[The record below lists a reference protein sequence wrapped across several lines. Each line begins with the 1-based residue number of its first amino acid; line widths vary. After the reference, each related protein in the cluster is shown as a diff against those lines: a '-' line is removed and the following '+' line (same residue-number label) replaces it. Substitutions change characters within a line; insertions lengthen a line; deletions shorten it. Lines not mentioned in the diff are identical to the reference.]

1 MMKSP
6 IKLVFRKELK
16 DALRDKRS
24 VMAAMS
30 YAFFGPLLMALAFY
44 VLIGQLTD
52 SSDVKI
58 DIEGG
63 EHAPALVA
71 HLEQHGI
78 VERTEPWP
86 SGQQPITLTIDPNW
100 NEHIATA
107 QPARVVLS
115 ADFSSQKQRTDIRR
129 VEAVIESYS
138 NQLTYIRLQMRG
150 IDPRITQGVDLVKHD
165 KATKGSK
172 AAMLLGGVL
181 IFILLSVFFSGMNV
195 AIDISAG
202 ERERNSLELLL
213 SQPLTTDQLVWGK
226 ALAASAF
233 AMFGGVLSAILIPVI
248 FTLLPLHEIG
258 VSVSLAWP
266 MILMIIALLVPL
278 ALLATALQLFVSFRA
293 KSFKEAQTYISLL
306 LMVPMLIIFGV
317 EFARVKSQILYY
329 LPLTGQHQA
338 LLDIIKGEALQYD
351 ALALSALLTVGV
363 AVGLLRLISRML
375 SSEKVVF
382 GL

>member
-1 MMKSP
+1 MKSP
-6 IKLVFRKELK
+6 ITIVFRKELK

-30 YAFFGPLLMALAFY
+30 YAFFGPLLMAVAFY
-44 VLIGQLTD
+44 VLISQLTD
-52 SSDVKI
+52 DSDVKI
-58 DIEGG
+58 DIEGAA
-63 EHAPALVA
+63 HAPAFVE
-71 HLEQHGI
+71 HLERNGVVQRD
-78 VERTEPWP
+78 EAWP
-86 SGQQPITLTIDPNW
+86 AGQQPIVLAIAEGWD
-100 NEHIATA
+100 ESIATA
-107 QPARVVLS
+107 QPAKVTLT

-129 VEAVIESYS
+129 VESAVENYS
-138 NQLTYIRLQMRG
+138 KQLSYIRLQMRG

-165 KATKGSK
+165 TATKGSK
-172 AAMLLGGVL
+172 AAILMGSVL

-213 SQPLTTDQLVWGK
+213 SQPLTTHQLVWGK
-226 ALAASAF
+226 SLAASAF
-233 AMFGGVLSAILIPVI
+233 AMFGGLLSAILIPII
-248 FTLLPLHEIG
+248 FKFLPLHEIG
-258 VSVSLAWP
+258 MSVSLAWP
-266 MILMIIALLVPL
+266 MILLIIVLLVPL

-306 LMVPMLIIFGV
+306 LMAPMLVVFGV
-317 EFARVKSQILYY
+317 EFAKVKNQILYY

-338 LLDIIKGEALQYD
+338 LLDIIKGEPLQWVAMGIS
-351 ALALSALLTVGV
+351 ALATFVVSILL
-363 AVGLLRLISRML
+363 LKLISRML

>member
-1 MMKSP
+1 MKSP
-6 IKLVFRKELK
+6 ITIVFRKELK

-30 YAFFGPLLMALAFY
+30 YAFFGPLLMAVAFY
-44 VLIGQLTD
+44 VLISQLTD
-52 SSDVKI
+52 DSDVKI
-58 DIEGG
+58 DIEGAA
-63 EHAPALVA
+63 HAPAFVE
-71 HLEQHGI
+71 HLERNGVVQRD
-78 VERTEPWP
+78 EAWP
-86 SGQQPITLTIDPNW
+86 AGQQPIVLAIAEGWD
-100 NEHIATA
+100 ESIATA
-107 QPARVVLS
+107 QPAKVTLT

-129 VEAVIESYS
+129 VESAVENYS
-138 NQLTYIRLQMRG
+138 KQLSYIRLQMRG

-165 KATKGSK
+165 TATKGSK
-172 AAMLLGGVL
+172 AAILMGSVL

-213 SQPLTTDQLVWGK
+213 SQPLTTHQLVWGK
-226 ALAASAF
+226 SLAASAF
-233 AMFGGVLSAILIPVI
+233 AMFGGLLSAILIPII
-248 FTLLPLHEIG
+248 FKFLPLHEIG
-258 VSVSLAWP
+258 MSVSLAWP
-266 MILMIIALLVPL
+266 MILLIIVLLVPL

-306 LMVPMLIIFGV
+306 LMAPMLIVFGV
-317 EFARVKSQILYY
+317 EFAKVKNQVLYY

-338 LLDIIKGEALQYD
+338 LLDIIKGEPLQWV
-351 ALALSALLTVGV
+351 AMGISALTTFVV
-363 AVGLLRLISRML
+363 SILLLKLISRML

>member
-1 MMKSP
+1 MKSP
-6 IKLVFRKELK
+6 IKIVFGKELK

-30 YAFFGPLLMALAFY
+30 YAFFGPLLMAVAFY
-44 VLIGQLTD
+44 VLISQLTD
-52 SSDVKI
+52 TSDVKI

-63 EHAPALVA
+63 EFAPAFVA
-71 HLEQHGI
+71 HLERNGVVQRD
-78 VERTEPWP
+78 EAWP
-86 SGQQPITLTIDPNW
+86 AGQQPIVLAIAEGWD
-100 NEHIATA
+100 ESIATA
-107 QPARVVLS
+107 QPAKVTLT

-129 VEAVIESYS
+129 VESAVENYS
-138 NQLTYIRLQMRG
+138 QQLSYIRLQMRG

-165 KATKGSK
+165 TATKESK
-172 AAMLLGGVL
+172 AAILMGSVL

-213 SQPLTTDQLVWGK
+213 SQPLTTNQLVWGK

-233 AMFGGVLSAILIPVI
+233 AMFGGLLSAVLIPII
-248 FTLLPLHEIG
+248 FKFLPLHEIG
-258 VSVSLAWP
+258 MSISLAWP
-266 MILMIIALLVPL
+266 MILLIILLLVPL

-306 LMVPMLIIFGV
+306 LMAPMLVVFGV
-317 EFARVKSQILYY
+317 EFAKVKHQILYY

-338 LLDIIKGEALQYD
+338 LLDIIKGEPLQWAAMGVS
-351 ALALSALLTVGV
+351 ALATFVVSILL
-363 AVGLLRLISRML
+363 LKLISRML

>member
-1 MMKSP
+1 MKSP
-6 IKLVFRKELK
+6 IKIVWRKEMK

-30 YAFFGPLLMALAFY
+30 YAFFGPLLMAVAFY
-44 VLIGQLTD
+44 VLISQLTD
-52 SSDVKI
+52 TSDVKI

-63 EHAPALVA
+63 EYAPAFVQ
-71 HLEQHGI
+71 HLQSRG
-78 VERTEPWP
+78 VVQRDEPWP
-86 SGQQPITLTIDPNW
+86 AGRQPITLEIAGDWDEN
-100 NEHIATA
+100 IATA
-107 QPARVVLS
+107 QPAKVTLT

-129 VEAVIESYS
+129 VESAVEAYS
-138 NQLTYIRLQMRG
+138 TQLTYIRLQMRG
-150 IDPRITQGVDLVKHD
+150 IDPRITQGIDLVKHD
-165 KATKGSK
+165 TATKGSK
-172 AAMLLGGVL
+172 AAILMGSVL

-213 SQPLTTDQLVWGK
+213 SQPLTTSQLVWGK
-226 ALAASAF
+226 SLAASAF
-233 AMFGGVLSAILIPVI
+233 AMFGGMLSAILIPII
-248 FTLLPLHEIG
+248 FKLLPLHEIG
-258 VSVSLAWP
+258 MSISLGWP
-266 MILMIIALLVPL
+266 MVLLIILLLVPL

-306 LMVPMLIIFGV
+306 LMAPMLVVFGV
-317 EFARVKSQILYY
+317 EFARVKNQLLYY

-338 LLDIIKGEALQYD
+338 LLDIIKGEPLQWM
-351 ALALSALLTVGV
+351 AMLVSAIATFLV
-363 AVGLLRLISRML
+363 AVLLLKLISRML

>member
-1 MMKSP
+1 MKSP
-6 IKLVFRKELK
+6 INIVFRKELK

-30 YAFFGPLLMALAFY
+30 YAFFGPLLMAVAFY
-44 VLIGQLTD
+44 VLISQLTD
-52 SSDVKI
+52 TSDVKI
-58 DIEGG
+58 DIEGAA
-63 EHAPALVA
+63 HAPAFVE
-71 HLEQHGI
+71 HLERNGVVQRD
-78 VERTEPWP
+78 EAWP
-86 SGQQPITLTIDPNW
+86 AGQQPIVLAIAEGWD
-100 NEHIATA
+100 ERIATA
-107 QPARVVLS
+107 QPAKVTLT

-129 VEAVIESYS
+129 VESAVENYS
-138 NQLTYIRLQMRG
+138 KQLSYIRLQMRG

-165 KATKGSK
+165 TATKGSK
-172 AAMLLGGVL
+172 AAILMGSVL

-213 SQPLTTDQLVWGK
+213 SQPLTTNQLVWGK
-226 ALAASAF
+226 SLAASAF
-233 AMFGGVLSAILIPVI
+233 AMFGGLLSAILIPII
-248 FTLLPLHEIG
+248 FKFLPLHEIG
-258 VSVSLAWP
+258 MSVSLAWP
-266 MILMIIALLVPL
+266 MILLIIVLLVPL

-306 LMVPMLIIFGV
+306 LMAPMLVVFGV
-317 EFARVKSQILYY
+317 EFAKVKNQVLYY

-338 LLDIIKGEALQYD
+338 LLDIIKGEPLQWVAMGIS
-351 ALALSALLTVGV
+351 ALATFVVSVLL
-363 AVGLLRLISRML
+363 LKLISRML

>member
-1 MMKSP
+1 MKSP
-6 IKLVFRKELK
+6 ISIVFGKELR

-30 YAFFGPLLMALAFY
+30 YAFFGPLLMAVAFY
-44 VLIGQLTD
+44 VLISQLTD
-52 SSDVKI
+52 TSDVKI
-58 DIEGG
+58 EIEGA
-63 EHAPALVA
+63 EHAPAFVA
-71 HLEQHGI
+71 HLKSNGI
-78 VERTEPWP
+78 VQRDEPWP
-86 SGQQPITLTIDPNW
+86 AGQQPIVLAIAPEWD
-100 NEHIATA
+100 ERIATA
-107 QPARVVLS
+107 QPAKVTLT
-115 ADFSSQKQRTDIRR
+115 ADFSAQKQRTDIRR
-129 VEAVIESYS
+129 VESAVEGYS
-138 NQLTYIRLQMRG
+138 RQLSYIRLQMRG

-165 KATKGSK
+165 KATKESK
-172 AAMLLGGVL
+172 AAILMGSVL

-213 SQPLTTDQLVWGK
+213 SQPLTTNQLVWGK

-233 AMFGGVLSAILIPVI
+233 AMFGGFLSAVLIPII
-248 FTLLPLHEIG
+248 FKFLPLHEIG
-258 VSVSLAWP
+258 MSISLAWP
-266 MILMIIALLVPL
+266 MIALIVMLLVPL

-306 LMVPMLIIFGV
+306 LMAPMLVVFGV
-317 EFARVKSQILYY
+317 EFAKVKHQALYY

-338 LLDIIKGEALQYD
+338 LLDIIKGEPLQWV
-351 ALALSALLTVGV
+351 AMGVSALLTFVV
-363 AVGLLRLISRML
+363 SVLLLKLISRML

>member
-71 HLEQHGI
+71 HLEQSGI
-78 VERTEPWP
+78 VQRSEPWP

>member
-1 MMKSP
+1 MRSP
-6 IKLVFRKELK
+6 VNIVMRKELK

-30 YAFFGPLLMALAFY
+30 YAFFGPLLMAVAFY
-44 VLIGQLTD
+44 VLISQLTD
-52 SSDVKI
+52 TSNVKI
-58 DIEGG
+58 DIEGA
-63 EHAPALVA
+63 EYAPAFVA
-71 HLEQHGI
+71 HLERQGI
-78 VERTEPWP
+78 VTRDEDWP
-86 SGQQPITLTIDPNW
+86 AGQQPITLAIAPEWEDN
-100 NEHIATA
+100 IATG
-107 QPARVVLS
+107 QPAKVTLT

-129 VEAVIESYS
+129 VESAVENYTR
-138 NQLTYIRLQMRG
+138 QLSYIRLQMRG

-165 KATKGSK
+165 TATKGSK
-172 AAMLLGGVL
+172 AAILLGSVL

-213 SQPLTTDQLVWGK
+213 SQPLTTEQLVWGK

-233 AMFGGVLSAILIPVI
+233 AMFGGILSAVLIPFI
-248 FTLLPLHEIG
+248 FKFLPLHKIG
-258 VSVSLAWP
+258 ISIVLAWP
-266 MILMIIALLVPL
+266 MILLIMLLLVPL

-306 LMVPMLIIFGV
+306 LMAPMLVVFGV
-317 EFARVKSQILYY
+317 EFARVKNQILYY

-338 LLDIIKGEALQYD
+338 LLDIIKGESLQWG
-351 ALALSALLTVGV
+351 AMAVSAVATVLV
-363 AVGLLRLISRML
+363 SMLLLRLISRML

>member
-6 IKLVFRKELK
+6 IKLVFRKELR

-30 YAFFGPLLMALAFY
+30 YAFFGPLLMAVAFY

-52 SSDVKI
+52 SSDVAI

-71 HLEQHGI
+71 HLNQNGVVQREK
-78 VERTEPWP
+78 PWP
-86 SGQQPITLTIDPNW
+86 SGQQPITLTIAENW
-100 NEHIATA
+100 DESIALA

-129 VEAVIESYS
+129 VESVIENYS

-213 SQPLTTDQLVWGK
+213 SQPLTTQQLVWGK

-233 AMFGGVLSAILIPVI
+233 AMFGGVLSAILIPII
-248 FTLLPLHEIG
+248 FKLLPLHEIG
-258 VSVSLAWP
+258 ISVSLAWP
-266 MILMIIALLVPL
+266 MILLIIALLVPL

-338 LLDIIKGEALQYD
+338 LLDIIKGESLQYG
-351 ALALSALLTVGV
+351 AFALSAALTVAL
-363 AVGLLRLISRML
+363 AVGLLKMISRML

>member
-1 MMKSP
+1 MKSP
-6 IKLVFRKELK
+6 ISIVLGKELR

-30 YAFFGPLLMALAFY
+30 YAFFGPLLMAVAFY
-44 VLIGQLTD
+44 VLISQLTD
-52 SSDVKI
+52 TSDVKI
-58 DIEGG
+58 EIEGA
-63 EHAPALVA
+63 EHAPAFVA
-71 HLEQHGI
+71 HLKSNGI
-78 VERTEPWP
+78 VQRDEPWP
-86 SGQQPITLTIDPNW
+86 AGQQPIVLAIAPEWD
-100 NEHIATA
+100 ERIATA
-107 QPARVVLS
+107 QPAKVTLT
-115 ADFSSQKQRTDIRR
+115 ADFSAQKQRTDIRR
-129 VEAVIESYS
+129 VESAVEGYS
-138 NQLTYIRLQMRG
+138 RQLSYIRLQMRG

-165 KATKGSK
+165 KATKESK
-172 AAMLLGGVL
+172 AAILMGSVL

-213 SQPLTTDQLVWGK
+213 SQPLTTNQLVWGK

-233 AMFGGVLSAILIPVI
+233 AMFGGLLSAVLIPII
-248 FTLLPLHEIG
+248 FKFLPLHEIG
-258 VSVSLAWP
+258 MSISLAWP
-266 MILMIIALLVPL
+266 MIALIVMLLVPL

-306 LMVPMLIIFGV
+306 LMAPMLVVFGV
-317 EFARVKSQILYY
+317 EFAKVKHQALYY

-338 LLDIIKGEALQYD
+338 LLDIIKGEPLQWV
-351 ALALSALLTVGV
+351 AIGVSALLTYVV
-363 AVGLLRLISRML
+363 SVLLLKLISRML